1 MYIMKQVLLIDA
13 SPMFREFFKEK
24 LTAEKITV
32 DIANGRRDAYTRLV
46 SNLPDLVIID
56 VEEDIDNL
64 IYFLESKQADP
75 NARTIPIIVCGPEI
89 PRERVASL
97 AQYGVVKYFNKPIK
111 FDVFFDSVGRILRT
125 GFTIDST
132 PCILEIH
139 INGNIIFIEIA
150 EGMNREK
157 ISLLKYKLPELID
170 VNNLTN
176 PKIILMMTNL
186 KLNFVDGA
194 NLELL
199 FDNIT
204 ADKRIPKSNIK
215 VLSLDKFTSELI
227 AGHPEY
233 NGIEVTENL
242 NHVLH
247 KLLDNSAGVNAQELI
262 TDKILSL
269 DEKADQGSVE
279 MRFMSDVNSTDSSE
293 EGSVLQVGIVDDDGV
308 TRTMLEATYKK
319 IGAETVSYSS
329 AKEFLNDMDNQD
341 FDIVII
347 DILMPDMNGFDL
359 LKNLKQRNY
368 NTPILVYSQLI
379 QREAVVQSLTLGAKS
394 YLIKPQKPEAII
406 NKTMEIIHTA
416 L

>member
-56 VEEDIDNL
+56 VEDDIENL

-111 FDVFFDSVGRILRT
+111 FDVFFDSVGRILKT
-125 GFTIDST
+125 AFTIDST

-139 INGNIIFIEIA
+139 LNGNIIFIEIA

-176 PKIILMMTNL
+176 PKVILMMTNL

-204 ADKRIPKSNIK
+204 ADKRIPKTNIK
-215 VLSLDKFTSELI
+215 VLSLDRFTSELI
-227 AGHPEY
+227 EGHPEY
-233 NGIEVTENL
+233 SGIEVTDNL
-242 NHVLH
+242 NRVLH
-247 KLLDNSAGVNAQELI
+247 KLLDNSAGVNAQDLI
-262 TDKILSL
+262 TEKILCL
-269 DEKADQGSVE
+269 DEKAEQGSVE
-279 MRFMSDVNSTDSSE
+279 MRFMSDVGSSDAE
-293 EGSVLQVGIVDDDGV
+293 EGSVLQAAIIDDDAV
-308 TRTMLEATYKK
+308 VRKMLESAYQK
-319 IGAETVSYSS
+319 IGAETVSYTS
-329 AKEFLNDMDNQD
+329 AKEFLNDMDNQT
-341 FDIVII
+341 FDIVIL

-359 LKNLKQRNY
+359 LKLLKSKNY
-368 NTPILVYSQLI
+368 TTPIIVYSQLI

-394 YLIKPQKPEAII
+394 YLIKPQRPDAII
-406 NKTMEIIHTA
+406 NKTMEILHTA

>member
-24 LTAEKITV
+24 LTAEKVAV

-56 VEEDIDNL
+56 VEDDIENL

-111 FDVFFDSVGRILRT
+111 FDVFFDSVGKILRT
-125 GFTIDST
+125 AFTIDST

-157 ISLLKYKLPELID
+157 ITLLKYKLPELID

-215 VLSLDKFTSELI
+215 VLSLDRFTSELI
-227 AGHPEY
+227 EGHPEY
-233 NGIEVTENL
+233 SGIEVTDNL

-247 KLLDNSAGVNAQELI
+247 KLLDNSAGVNAQDLI
-262 TDKILSL
+262 TEKILNL
-269 DEKADQGSVE
+269 DEKAEQGSVE
-279 MRFMSDVNSTDSSE
+279 MRFMSDTNSSE
-293 EGSVLQVGIVDDDGV
+293 EETEGSVMQVAIIDDDGV
-308 TRTMLEATYKK
+308 ARTMLESTYQK
-319 IGAETVSYSS
+319 IGAETVSYAS
-329 AKEFLNDMDNQD
+329 AKDFLNDVDNQT
-341 FDIVII
+341 FDIVIM

-359 LKNLKQRNY
+359 LKLLKSKNF
-368 NTPILVYSQLI
+368 NTPIIVYSQLI

-406 NKTMEIIHTA
+406 NKTMEILHTA